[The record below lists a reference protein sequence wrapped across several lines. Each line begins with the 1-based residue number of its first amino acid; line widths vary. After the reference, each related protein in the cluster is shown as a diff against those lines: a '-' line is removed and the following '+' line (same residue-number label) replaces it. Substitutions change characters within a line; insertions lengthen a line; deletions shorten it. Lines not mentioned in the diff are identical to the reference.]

1 MQYTF
6 NKDFFKKTMRE
17 QKISYAKM
25 AQMLTDRGEPIT
37 VDGINYW
44 FRGEDNKPEI
54 EKIKIMADILKQPF
68 SNLATIDEEIAEEI
82 VKGYSTVKQVPIVGT
97 ASCGIPT
104 QNAYQEAD
112 TYTSMGAKDWNKEL
126 YAVIAD
132 GDSMSP
138 LIERGDEVI
147 CDPLSTVGSGD
158 IIHYQLDGESAIKVY
173 IEKGN
178 KFYLVPR
185 NQDFETQEFSK
196 DDERLQNMRKIKV
209 VDIKKSVRNGRKAR
223 IKELGF

>member
-1 MQYTF
+1 MQYAF

-97 ASCGIPT
+97 AS
-104 QNAYQEAD
+104 
-112 TYTSMGAKDWNKEL
+112 
-126 YAVIAD
+126 
-132 GDSMSP
+132 
-138 LIERGDEVI
+138 
-147 CDPLSTVGSGD
+147 
-158 IIHYQLDGESAIKVY
+158 
-173 IEKGN
+173 
-178 KFYLVPR
+178 
-185 NQDFETQEFSK
+185 
-196 DDERLQNMRKIKV
+196 
-209 VDIKKSVRNGRKAR
+209 
-223 IKELGF
+223 